1 MEVRVLRKELEF
13 PQIDKDKI
21 TVVGELID
29 AILDKGAGEY
39 QKELD
44 ELNRITGKEHDV
56 VEFAEYWGWTSLEMI
71 SKQLLIPD
79 PPCIRDLTK
88 EELVEIVKI
97 SLDNL
102 IKGEDADLEYYVALL
117 KRSLPLSDVMKYL
130 MGGGS
135 TAEIAERMLNAAKE
149 DVICL

>member
-1 MEVRVLRKELEF
+1 
-13 PQIDKDKI
+13 
-21 TVVGELID
+21 
-29 AILDKGAGEY
+29 
-39 QKELD
+39 
-44 ELNRITGKEHDV
+44 
-56 VEFAEYWGWTSLEMI
+56 MI

-102 IKGEDADLEYYVALL
+102 IKGEDAELEYYVALL

-135 TAEIAERMLNAAKE
+135 SAEIAERMLKAAKE

>member
-1 MEVRVLRKELEF
+1 MRKELEF

-21 TVVGELID
+21 AVVGELID
-29 AILDKGAGEY
+29 AIIDKGTGEY

-44 ELNRITGKEHDV
+44 ELNRITGKELDV
-56 VEFAEYWGWTSLEMI
+56 VEFAEYWSWTSLEMI

-88 EELVEIVKI
+88 EELVEIVRI

-102 IKGEDADLEYYVALL
+102 IKGEDVDLGYYVALL
-117 KRSLPLSDVMKYL
+117 ERSLPLSDVMRYL
-130 MGGGS
+130 LGGGS
-135 TAEIAERMLNAAKE
+135 SEEIAERMFKAAKE
-149 DVICL
+149 DVIYL

>member
-1 MEVRVLRKELEF
+1 MRKELEF

>member
-1 MEVRVLRKELEF
+1 MRKELEF

-21 TVVGELID
+21 AVVGELID
-29 AILDKGAGEY
+29 AIIDKGTGEY

-44 ELNRITGKEHDV
+44 ELNQITGKELDV
-56 VEFAEYWGWTSLEMI
+56 VEFAEYWSWTSLEMI

-88 EELVEIVKI
+88 EELVEIVRI

-102 IKGEDADLEYYVALL
+102 IKGEDVDLGYYVALL
-117 KRSLPLSDVMKYL
+117 ERSLPLSDVMRYL
-130 MGGGS
+130 LGGGS
-135 TAEIAERMLNAAKE
+135 SEEIAERMFKAAKE
-149 DVICL
+149 DVIYL

>member
-1 MEVRVLRKELEF
+1 MRKELEF

-21 TVVGELID
+21 AVVGELID
-29 AILDKGAGEY
+29 AIIDKGTGEY

-44 ELNRITGKEHDV
+44 ELNWITGKELDV
-56 VEFAEYWGWTSLEMI
+56 VEFAEYWSWTSLEMI

-88 EELVEIVKI
+88 EELVEIVRI

-102 IKGEDADLEYYVALL
+102 IKGEDADLGYYVALL
-117 KRSLPLSDVMKYL
+117 ERSLPLSDVMKYL
-130 MGGGS
+130 LGGGS
-135 TAEIAERMLNAAKE
+135 SEEIAERMFKAAKE
-149 DVICL
+149 DVIYL

>member
-1 MEVRVLRKELEF
+1 MRKELEF

-21 TVVGELID
+21 AVVGELID
-29 AILDKGAGEY
+29 AIIDKGTGEC

-44 ELNRITGKEHDV
+44 ELNRITGKELDV
-56 VEFAEYWGWTSLEMI
+56 VEFAEYWSWTSLEMI

-88 EELVEIVKI
+88 EELVEIVRI

-102 IKGEDADLEYYVALL
+102 IKGEDVDLGYYVALL
-117 KRSLPLSDVMKYL
+117 ERSLPLSDVMRYL
-130 MGGGS
+130 LGGGS
-135 TAEIAERMLNAAKE
+135 SEEIAERMFKAAKE
-149 DVICL
+149 DVIYL